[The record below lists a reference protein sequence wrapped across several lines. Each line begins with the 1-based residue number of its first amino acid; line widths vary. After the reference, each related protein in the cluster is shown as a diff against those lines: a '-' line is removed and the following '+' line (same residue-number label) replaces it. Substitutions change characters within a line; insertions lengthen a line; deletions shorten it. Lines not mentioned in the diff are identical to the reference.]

1 MLRSQ
6 YSNANTISFI
16 YLEGIFLRDCFHSCF
31 FYISTCKDVGKVGIQ
46 TNHKRISTAHMPSLA
61 RWKKILVCI
70 LSFPCGAVVQ
80 WWSRRP
86 VGPRR
91 VGPVGPSAKSNRKY
105 LHFGPAC
112 HRKVRQREAGM
123 VGHYSPMEAGNSR
136 RASCGWGAKRAH

>member
-70 LSFPCGAVVQ
+70 LSFPCLGFCLR
-80 WWSRRP
+80 WSLLLFLFPGINSIVFLFFCVSLSLQRHIPCLRQELDNHNCSKSIY
-86 VGPRR
+86 PR
-91 VGPVGPSAKSNRKY
+91 
-105 LHFGPAC
+105 
-112 HRKVRQREAGM
+112 
-123 VGHYSPMEAGNSR
+123 
-136 RASCGWGAKRAH
+136 